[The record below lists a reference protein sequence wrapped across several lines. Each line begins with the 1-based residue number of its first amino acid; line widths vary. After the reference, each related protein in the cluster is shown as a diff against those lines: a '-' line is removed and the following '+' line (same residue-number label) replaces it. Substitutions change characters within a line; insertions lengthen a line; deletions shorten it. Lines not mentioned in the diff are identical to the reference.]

1 MLHVLE
7 LQGPLWRWERWFL
20 LPLLRL
26 LLVIFRF
33 KWFAFGVEGLRFWVF
48 SNGIVQEELE
58 CLVRHDVIIHLST
71 EILGVSEVLLLD
83 VIFVSQL
90 DQSLQLRNGVFG
102 VVRCIH
108 ILHFKS

>member
-7 LQGPLWRWERWFL
+7 LQGPLWRWERWLL

-33 KWFAFGVEGLRFWVF
+33 KWFAFGVKGLRFWIF

-58 CLVRHDVIIHLST
+58 CLMSHDVIIHLST

-83 VIFVSQL
+83 VIVIGQL
-90 DQSLQLRNGVFG
+90 DQSLQL
-102 VVRCIH
+102 
-108 ILHFKS
+108 

>member
-7 LQGPLWRWERWFL
+7 LQGPLWRWERWLL

-33 KWFAFGVEGLRFWVF
+33 KWFAFSVEGLRLWVF

-58 CLVRHDVIIHLST
+58 GLMSNDVIIHLST
-71 EILGVSEVLLLD
+71 EVLSVSKVLLLD
-83 VIFVSQL
+83 V
-90 DQSLQLRNGVFG
+90 
-102 VVRCIH
+102 VVVG
-108 ILHFKS
+108 